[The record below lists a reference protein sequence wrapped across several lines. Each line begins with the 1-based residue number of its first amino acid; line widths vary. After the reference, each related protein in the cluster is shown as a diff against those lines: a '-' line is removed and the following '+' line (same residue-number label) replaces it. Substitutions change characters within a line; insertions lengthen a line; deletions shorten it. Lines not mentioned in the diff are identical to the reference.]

1 MNTLEIRNIRISNN
15 YENECFFIDGIPLH
29 EYMEKWVET
38 SDKGN
43 YLRDF
48 TPLDDLALTWKGS
61 FDNDGDARFMRWLME
76 KDKLN
81 IPILSCPDDMDFS
94 CIVIVAETEKTDK
107 YVYWKRIGMI
117 DHTNESHK
125 QEKEYGI
132 VFADSYTDE
141 DWEKYADAALM
152 PVDSIEWREWI
163 SANWPEELFRRRINY
178 TYHYYQDDRNIKW
191 LCECN
196 WCFDRTAYDRL
207 TASCRPKWCMDK
219 DE

>member
-1 MNTLEIRNIRISNN
+1 MNTLEIRNIKISNN
-15 YENECFFIDGIPLH
+15 HENECFFIDGIPLH

-38 SDKGN
+38 SDKGKD
-43 YLRDF
+43 LRDF

-94 CIVIVAETEKTDK
+94 CIVIVTETEKTDK

-163 SANWPEELFRRRINY
+163 SANWSEELFRRRINY

-196 WCFDRTAYDRL
+196 WCFDRTAYDKL
-207 TASCRPKWCMDK
+207 AASCRPKWCMDK